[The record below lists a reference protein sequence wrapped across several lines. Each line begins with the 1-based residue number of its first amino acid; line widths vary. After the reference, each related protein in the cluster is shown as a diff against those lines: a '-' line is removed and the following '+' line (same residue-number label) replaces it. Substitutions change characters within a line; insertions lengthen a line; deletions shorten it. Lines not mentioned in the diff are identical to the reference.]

1 MEKEEQTAPRDA
13 GLWIDALTLA
23 KKSQDTWEKK
33 GEKIVKR
40 YRDDRGSNESY
51 SSNTN
56 KYNILWSN
64 IRTLFPAVYGKK
76 PQAQAERRFKD
87 ADPVGRAASEI
98 LERALQYEID
108 HYSDYDAS
116 IKNAI
121 LDRLLP
127 GRGVAWVRYSND
139 SVQITDDV
147 EAENES
153 DENYSAD
160 TMQSESSENTSG
172 HECSP
177 CDYVFWKDFRHSP
190 ARTWEEVTWI
200 ARRVYMAK
208 DEVIERFGEE
218 YKNITL
224 SHEPIGLD
232 DLKSTDSEKMKK
244 AIIWEIWDK
253 NTKSAIWVGEGY
265 PTILDEKQDPLEL
278 DNFWPCPKPLFSTLT
293 SDSLIPVADY
303 LMYQDQAK
311 ELDTLTDR
319 ISRLSSACKVVGVYD
334 SSSTALARMLDE
346 GVDNVMIP
354 VDTWAAFG
362 EKGGLKGSVDFMPL
376 DMVVMTLTQ
385 LYAAREQCKQV
396 IYEVTGLS
404 DIIRGASVASETAT
418 AQNIKSQYA
427 SLRLKEM
434 QNEVARFASDLLRIK
449 AQIMCKLYSPQTLM
463 DMSGIQG
470 TLDGQNQQLVQ
481 QALQLLK
488 TDSMRNF
495 KIEVAS
501 DSLIEIDEQG
511 EKQSRLEFLAAAGS
525 FIEKA
530 IQVPPELVPLMG
542 EMLMFGVRSFK
553 ASKPIEAAFE
563 EAMQKL
569 TQPKPPQSDPAAAQA
584 QADQQ
589 KIQAD
594 QQQKQAEMQAGMQ
607 LEQAKMQASAQALQ
621 MKAEFDIH
629 MAQMKA
635 QQEDTFEAQR
645 LEFDKWK
652 AELEASTK
660 VTVANIQ
667 ASTSLKQS
675 AMTANGQVEG
685 GEYGDNGEVKP
696 SLALNA
702 VVEAINQNMLQL
714 MDVQQQ
720 HSAAISE
727 EIRKPKRRVIQ
738 RDENGRAVGA
748 IEVTE

>member
-376 DMVVMTLTQ
+376 DGGNDTHP
-385 LYAAREQCKQV
+385 V
-396 IYEVTGLS
+396 ICS
-404 DIIRGASVASETAT
+404 S
-418 AQNIKSQYA
+418 
-427 SLRLKEM
+427 
-434 QNEVARFASDLLRIK
+434 
-449 AQIMCKLYSPQTLM
+449 
-463 DMSGIQG
+463 
-470 TLDGQNQQLVQ
+470 
-481 QALQLLK
+481 
-488 TDSMRNF
+488 
-495 KIEVAS
+495 
-501 DSLIEIDEQG
+501 
-511 EKQSRLEFLAAAGS
+511 
-525 FIEKA
+525 
-530 IQVPPELVPLMG
+530 
-542 EMLMFGVRSFK
+542 
-553 ASKPIEAAFE
+553 
-563 EAMQKL
+563 
-569 TQPKPPQSDPAAAQA
+569 
-584 QADQQ
+584 
-589 KIQAD
+589 
-594 QQQKQAEMQAGMQ
+594 
-607 LEQAKMQASAQALQ
+607 
-621 MKAEFDIH
+621 
-629 MAQMKA
+629 
-635 QQEDTFEAQR
+635 
-645 LEFDKWK
+645 
-652 AELEASTK
+652 
-660 VTVANIQ
+660 
-667 ASTSLKQS
+667 
-675 AMTANGQVEG
+675 
-685 GEYGDNGEVKP
+685 
-696 SLALNA
+696 
-702 VVEAINQNMLQL
+702 
-714 MDVQQQ
+714 
-720 HSAAISE
+720 
-727 EIRKPKRRVIQ
+727 
-738 RDENGRAVGA
+738 
-748 IEVTE
+748 